1 MLIGQAVVAAA
12 AAAAAAAG
20 RGKAQCNC
28 EQVGAS
34 PRRCSEAKGAKVD
47 ATAAAA
53 AAVMSRSANSTV

>member
-1 MLIGQAVVAAA
+1 MLIGQ

-20 RGKAQCNC
+20 LGKAECNC

-53 AAVMSRSANSTV
+53 AVMSRSANSTV